1 MTSEYI
7 ITNFIMVN
15 KEFSFKLSFIFFILA
30 VISNGAGLLI
40 DIINY
45 ENTAIGNINLISVA
59 ISFSLVFILGIFIIF
74 ILNKYDL
81 YPKVIIF
88 LMAYITFP
96 ALLISSKDGGFIYF
110 LNLISSTFGLVSYL
124 DKNLGKFGFF
134 PIILYDFLIWLKI
147 KYQINIENVEFYI
160 VNSTRILVGTT
171 VSYLFTYVI
180 TYTSFRKLYEVN
192 KELREHAHK
201 DQLTGAY
208 NRYYLYDQDL
218 TNCGII
224 MIDIDNFKKLNDEFG
239 HSNGD
244 ASLKSLYRILREIL
258 RKDDKIVRYGGEEFI
273 IILKNL
279 TLKYDLYKVAEAVR
293 INVLNKTKDDA
304 SIKKQ
309 FSISVG
315 AVLYDN
321 KLTLDQN
328 IKVVDSLLYCS
339 KHSGKN
345 KTSISD

>member
-1 MTSEYI
+1 MT
-7 ITNFIMVN
+7 NNRFN
-15 KEFSFKLSFIFFILA
+15 FKLSFIFFILA

-40 DIINY
+40 DYINY
-45 ENTAIGNINLISVA
+45 ENTFIGNINIISVT
-59 ISFSLVFILGIFIIF
+59 ISFSLVFILGIFTIF

-81 YPKVIIF
+81 YPKIIIF
-88 LMAYITFP
+88 LMAYLTFP

-124 DKNLGKFGFF
+124 DKNLGKLGFF

-147 KYQINIENVEFYI
+147 KYQINIENIEFYTT
-160 VNSTRILVGTT
+160 NSTRILVGTT
-171 VSYLFTYVI
+171 VSYLFTYVV
-180 TYTSFRKLYEVN
+180 TYTAFKKLCEVN
-192 KELREHAHK
+192 KELREHAYK

-244 ASLKSLYRILREIL
+244 ASLKSLYKILQEIL
-258 RKDDKIVRYGGEEFI
+258 RKDDKIIRYGGEEFI
-273 IILKNL
+273 IILKDL
-279 TLKYDLYKVAEAVR
+279 TLKYDLYKIAEAVR
-293 INVLNKTKDDA
+293 INVLNRTKNDN
-304 SIKKQ
+304 SIKKS

-321 KLTLDQN
+321 SLTLDQN

-345 KTSISD
+345 KTSIGD

>member
-1 MTSEYI
+1 MA
-7 ITNFIMVN
+7 N

-40 DIINY
+40 DIFNY
-45 ENTAIGNINLISVA
+45 ENTIIGNINLVSVA

-81 YPKVIIF
+81 YPKIIIF
-88 LMAYITFP
+88 LMAYVTFP

-134 PIILYDFLIWLKI
+134 PIILYDFLIWLK
-147 KYQINIENVEFYI
+147 KYQINIENVEFYTA
-160 VNSTRILVGTT
+160 NSTRVLVGTT
-171 VSYLFTYVI
+171 VSYLFTYAV

-224 MIDIDNFKKLNDEFG
+224 MIDIDNFKKLNDEYG
-239 HSNGD
+239 HNNGD
-244 ASLKSLYRILREIL
+244 ASLKSLYRILRETL

-273 IILKNL
+273 IILNNL
-279 TLKYDLYKVAEAVR
+279 NSKQNLYEIAEAVR
-293 INVLNKTKDDA
+293 ISVLSKSRVDT
-304 SIKKQ
+304 SIKKS

-315 AVLYDN
+315 AVLYDD

-345 KTSISD
+345 KTSIGD